1 MNTQRQIK
9 FRIWDKEHKK
19 MRDVYSI
26 NGTTEG
32 STFIEYYNEEEEV
45 KSSIH
50 ENYELMQFTGLKDKN
65 GVEIYENDIVK
76 WSSLKIGTCKEGFE
90 NNYNY
95 KNRIVNWSENKGC
108 WILDDE
114 ENWNLGIYDNIE
126 IIGNIY
132 EHSELL
138 TK

>member
-1 MNTQRQIK
+1 MRQIK
-9 FRIWDKEHKK
+9 FRVWDKEHKK

-50 ENYELMQFTGLKDKN
+50 ENYELMQFTGLTDKN
-65 GVEIYENDIVK
+65 GKEIYEDDII
-76 WSSLKIGTCKEGFE
+76 KIGWQETENVPNRLYKVIYLGECFARFNLADLETGGADSMIDFDGEEGEF
-90 NNYNY
+90 
-95 KNRIVNWSENKGC
+95 
-108 WILDDE
+108 
-114 ENWNLGIYDNIE
+114 E